1 MPYIRTIS
9 EQVYD
14 EAIESNNFKISMD
27 FPNIPNVQDMIEYPG
42 VPSPNIAVCFMPK
55 IPNSLIQEIADNDN
69 YGDGC
74 ILLTGDNEGEIPSQ
88 SEFNEIRDFLLNKLT
103 EDPPTISQLDEAI
116 GTSPNGKTRWEISQ
130 DLIAYL
136 KNR

>member
-14 EAIESNNFKISMD
+14 ESIESNNFKISMD
-27 FPNIPNVQDMIEYPG
+27 FPLIPSVQDMVEFQG
-42 VPSPNIAVCFMPK
+42 VPSPNIIVCFMPG
-55 IPNSLIQEIADNDN
+55 IPNNLIEEISNDDN

-74 ILLTGDNEGEIPSQ
+74 ILLTGDNEAQVPSQ
-88 SEFNEIRDFLLNKLT
+88 SEFDEIREFLLNKLT
-103 EDPPTISQLDEAI
+103 EDPPTIAQLDDAI
-116 GTSPNGKTRWEISQ
+116 GSAPNGKTRWEISQ

>member
-14 EAIESNNFKISMD
+14 ESVEGNNFKIGMD
-27 FPNIPNVQDMIEYPG
+27 FPAIPNVQDMVEYQG
-42 VPSPNIAVCFMPK
+42 IPSPNIAVCFMPN
-55 IPNSLIQEIADNDN
+55 IPNNLIEEISNNDY

-74 ILLTGDNEGEIPSQ
+74 ILLTGDNEAQVPSQ
-88 SEFNEIRDFLLNKLT
+88 SEFDEIREFLLNKLT
-103 EDPPTISQLDEAI
+103 EDPPTISQLDDAI